1 MVPPAAKATES
12 MTNIVCEGGVCR
24 LVDMPETATAA
35 SDAALP
41 LVARLAHGFMEPAE
55 FLAFL
60 NGADQ
65 TAAGALPS
73 SLAILPFFLLLAG
86 LAMNLTPCVLPM
98 VPVNLIIIGR
108 SWRRGVAYALG
119 MVLSYGA
126 LGLAA
131 ALGGL
136 AFGVIQ
142 GSAWFNAFV
151 ATVFAVLSLSMFG
164 VFNIDF
170 SRYRPMAEKS
180 SVFSRRSSL
189 LFPLFMGAL
198 CAVLAGACVAPVL
211 VSVLLLTADLYA
223 RGESAALLLPFLVG
237 GGMALPWPF
246 LAAGLNVLPKPGA
259 WMKVVNR
266 IFGVVILGFACYYGF
281 LAARGLFLKKSE
293 ETYVNVSVEATPSTI
308 SDKLRSA
315 KRPVLVDCWATWCK
329 NCSAMEERTLSTSAV
344 RKALEK
350 FTVIRLQAE
359 DIGELKRQS
368 GFENVKGL
376 PAFLIFE

>member
-1 MVPPAAKATES
+1 
-12 MTNIVCEGGVCR
+12 
-24 LVDMPETATAA
+24 
-35 SDAALP
+35 
-41 LVARLAHGFMEPAE
+41 
-55 FLAFL
+55 
-60 NGADQ
+60 
-65 TAAGALPS
+65 
-73 SLAILPFFLLLAG
+73 
-86 LAMNLTPCVLPM
+86 
-98 VPVNLIIIGR
+98 
-108 SWRRGVAYALG
+108 
-119 MVLSYGA
+119 
-126 LGLAA
+126 
-131 ALGGL
+131 
-136 AFGVIQ
+136 
-142 GSAWFNAFV
+142 
-151 ATVFAVLSLSMFG
+151 
-164 VFNIDF
+164 
-170 SRYRPMAEKS
+170 MAEKS

-266 IFGVVILGFACYYGF
+266 IFGVVIFGFACYYGF

-293 ETYVNVSVEATPSTI
+293 ETHLNVSVEATPSTI

-329 NCSAMEERTLSTSAV
+329 NCSAMEERTLSKSAV

>member
-1 MVPPAAKATES
+1 